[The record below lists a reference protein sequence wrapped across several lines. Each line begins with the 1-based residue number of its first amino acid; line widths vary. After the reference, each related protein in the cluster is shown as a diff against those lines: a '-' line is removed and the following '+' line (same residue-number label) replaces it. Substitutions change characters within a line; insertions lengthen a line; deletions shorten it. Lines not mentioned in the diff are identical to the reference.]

1 MAVDYNNI
9 LMIYIP
15 RNGCTCI
22 PFKRINGVGE
32 NEIINNARNFK
43 LSKEGRFDTLL
54 ELKSKIDVSPYN
66 KITIVRNPY
75 TRTYSLYKRYLALV
89 KLSQQDK
96 SFLDFLNT
104 IKNNRPY
111 HPVARGLL
119 HRTQSWFVLNESNQ
133 IEPSIKVYKFE
144 NLQELRTDLE
154 IENYHTNR
162 IHFNSIEEILA
173 LSYVQ
178 EGNALDFADSFFKN
192 KSYSTTQRREA
203 YTQQCIDLVQEIYS
217 QDFDNFNYSRNID
230 DII

>member
-15 RNGCTCI
+15 RNGCTCV
-22 PFKRINGVGE
+22 PFKRISGAEE
-32 NEIINNARNFK
+32 NQIINNARNFK
-43 LSKEGRFDTLL
+43 LAKEGRFDTFL
-54 ELKSKIDVSPYN
+54 ELKSKIDVASFN

-75 TRTYSLYKRYLALV
+75 TRTYSLYRRYLMLT

-96 SFLDFLNT
+96 PFLDFLNT
-104 IKNNRPY
+104 IKDNTPY

-119 HRTQSWFVLNESNQ
+119 HRTQSWFILNESGQ
-133 IEPSIKVYKFE
+133 VESSIKVYKLE

-154 IENYHTNR
+154 IENYHSNR
-162 IHFNSIEEILA
+162 MHYNSIEEA
-173 LSYVQ
+173 LTRYDSQ
-178 EGNALDFADSFFKN
+178 EENALLLANTFLQY